1 MKIPIKSDTLAY
13 INQTETKLM
22 SIYQPLIK
30 IIINYILAEENLST
44 EPRTKSLVP
53 NIDIRSANRW
63 LWEIIFNA
71 WKLY

>member
-1 MKIPIKSDTLAY
+1 MKLFYRTQHLLA
-13 INQTETKLM
+13 
-22 SIYQPLIK
+22 
-30 IIINYILAEENLST
+30 AGLST

-53 NIDIRSANRW
+53 NIDIKSANRW